1 MAAADADTPAGN
13 HQGCQMKKYVLTKVI
28 NQMTARRARPIY
40 NDLQG
45 RFSAHRSARQN
56 RKLRMAAKSITAACD
71 KCKSPPGVR
80 VRTVG
85 HTRAQAASYNRFP
98 MSTKARGHGHDTRY
112 VRLQK
117 NYCFAC
123 GRNNPEGMRLKF
135 SYDEERDCF
144 VCRFRLGKR
153 FTGPP
158 GHCHG
163 GIIATLLDEAMGKVN
178 KLRHVVA
185 LTSEITVKYLK
196 PVPLNKP
203 LRVESREVRVRG
215 RKHINMAEILNQKGE
230 VLAQGQGLFI
240 AIDPKKMFA
249 KYVDK

>member
-1 MAAADADTPAGN
+1 MP
-13 HQGCQMKKYVLTKVI
+13 
-28 NQMTARRARPIY
+28 
-40 NDLQG
+40 
-45 RFSAHRSARQN
+45 
-56 RKLRMAAKSITAACD
+56 RK
-71 KCKSPPGVR
+71 P
-80 VRTVG
+80 
-85 HTRAQAASYNRFP
+85 QA
-98 MSTKARGHGHDTRY
+98 HGHDTRF
-112 VRLQK
+112 VQLQK
-117 NYCFAC
+117 NYCFVC
-123 GRNNPEGMRLKF
+123 GMNNPDGMHLKF
-135 SYDEERDCF
+135 LLDEERQTF
-144 VCRFRLGKR
+144 VCKFRLGKR
-153 FTGPP
+153 YTGPP

-215 RKHINMAEILNQKGE
+215 RKHVNMAEILNQKGE
-230 VLAQGQGLFI
+230 VLARGQGLFV